1 MSEYAELMN
10 APSKSDK
17 PRIGITLGDIN
28 GVGPEVV
35 IKALYDGRILS
46 LITPV
51 IYGSTR
57 SISFYKK
64 LLNMEDFAY
73 SHVKGRGQFMPKIVN
88 VVNCWEDSI
97 EIAPGKPSLETGK
110 AAFLSLNQAAHDLKE
125 GLIDALVTAPV
136 DKSTIHSTEFPF
148 KGHTEFLAE
157 YFNTSDYLMLMVSEK
172 LRVGLVTEHLP
183 IKDVSLM
190 VTRDRVTIKLMIFEQ
205 TLQKDFG
212 IQKPKI
218 AVLGLN
224 PHAGDGGLIGQE
236 EETIIKPVINEM
248 KNKNKLVYG
257 PFAADG
263 FFASGQH
270 TRYDGILAMYHDQ
283 GLIPFKTMAFENGVN
298 FTAGLPAIRTSPD
311 HGTGYSIAGKNQA
324 LEGSMRQAIYTAVDI
339 VKIRKELSTEK

>member
-1 MSEYAELMN
+1 MN

-339 VKIRKELSTEK
+339 VKIRKELSAEK